1 MAHAATSDRSGFRCG
16 LAFAAALLPALWLS
30 GPATALQSAP
40 PAAPPGA
47 PATAQPRPAPSG
59 VPAQALKQGQVGQG
73 IPQHA
78 QPAIA
83 GPIVAMPGTVML
95 GFIEPRSS
103 VTREIPLR
111 NTSDKP
117 VRILKAV
124 PSCTCTTL
132 DVTGKVIPPLGELLI
147 PITMK
152 VSSATGI
159 KTANVQF
166 VLEGVPSVL
175 TVAMQGEVSY
185 PVRALQLDP
194 KTDTR
199 VPYIDAF
206 TNPGKVT
213 GLIEVVAVDG
223 KPFTVTGVQ
232 GAAPKYVGFD
242 PATDAPRTSYTVEY
256 DLSGIECAKMPPY
269 LIVATDR
276 ADAPVI
282 DMRVRHACTRIDP
295 VIPFA
300 EFRVNLGVVKPG
312 SATDYDFELKQARG
326 WTATGASCGDP
337 RIRIEFVKQ
346 KPVDSEGHSLVALKA
361 VVSPDA
367 RGLLLVPVTL
377 EATGPNGR
385 TVSSVFWLYADVR

>member
-1 MAHAATSDRSGFRCG
+1 
-16 LAFAAALLPALWLS
+16 
-30 GPATALQSAP
+30 
-40 PAAPPGA
+40 
-47 PATAQPRPAPSG
+47 
-59 VPAQALKQGQVGQG
+59 
-73 IPQHA
+73 
-78 QPAIA
+78 
-83 GPIVAMPGTVML
+83 
-95 GFIEPRSS
+95 
-103 VTREIPLR
+103 R

-117 VRILKAV
+117 VRILRAV

-132 DVTGKVIPPLGELLI
+132 DVAGKEIPPLGELLV

-213 GLIEVVAVDG
+213 GLIEVVSVDG
-223 KPFTVTGVQ
+223 KPFRVTAVQ
-232 GAAPKYVGFD
+232 GKPARHVGFD
-242 PATDAPRTSYTVEY
+242 PAADAPRTSYTVEY

-269 LIVATDR
+269 LIVSTDR
-276 ADAPVI
+276 TDAPVI

-300 EFRVNLGVVKPG
+300 EFRTNLGALAPG
-312 SATDYDFELKQARG
+312 STAHYDFELKQARG
-326 WTATGASCGDP
+326 WTATGATCDDP

-361 VVSPDA
+361 TVSPDA
-367 RGLLLVPVTL
+367 RGLLLVPVKL
-377 EATGPNGR
+377 EATSPNGR
-385 TVSSVFWLYADVR
+385 SVSSVFWLYADVR